1 MGKGARTRKE
11 RAAEGGY
18 QRPAEQT
25 NQGKRRIY
33 RIVGA
38 VAGVLAL
45 CLLAFG
51 ILYSTGTLQ
60 RNMTAMTVGDT
71 KVSGQ
76 EYAYYY
82 NMLRS
87 NFISSNES
95 YLTSMGISTADLE
108 DAMYTEDMTFGD
120 YFRQQTASSIQTV
133 YSLYNEA
140 QAQGYTISEEGQ
152 SSFDSNVASIEN
164 AAKEQGVSAQVYL
177 QNVLGMTLSLE
188 DYKEIVWKDSLGGD
202 FYQNTQARE
211 YTDEDLDNY
220 YQQNAD
226 QFDLADYRVFQVFYD
241 ANDEAAKKEAKEK
254 AEKFAAQVTDERS
267 FIRLAKENAA
277 EDQKEQYAQEDGTL
291 TEAAPLY
298 NSGTVIDWVKDPAR
312 KKGDVEVLEIS
323 TNYSVLYFVDRYLD
337 KSPSVDIR
345 HILLRS
351 DETNDAEIKQQAEEL
366 LQQWK
371 DGEATEES
379 FAELARQ
386 HSADGNASSGGLYTG
401 VNSTTNF
408 VEPFK
413 DWCLEKGRQVGD
425 TGIVKTDF
433 GYHIMYFSAST
444 LAWKSSAENGLA
456 TQEYNDY
463 LDQLEAKYPSTSSES
478 VINMAI

>member
-152 SSFDSNVASIEN
+152 SSFDSN
-164 AAKEQGVSAQVYL
+164 
-177 QNVLGMTLSLE
+177 
-188 DYKEIVWKDSLGGD
+188 GG
-202 FYQNTQARE
+202 
-211 YTDEDLDNY
+211 
-220 YQQNAD
+220 
-226 QFDLADYRVFQVFYD
+226 
-241 ANDEAAKKEAKEK
+241 
-254 AEKFAAQVTDERS
+254 
-267 FIRLAKENAA
+267 
-277 EDQKEQYAQEDGTL
+277 
-291 TEAAPLY
+291 
-298 NSGTVIDWVKDPAR
+298 
-312 KKGDVEVLEIS
+312 
-323 TNYSVLYFVDRYLD
+323 
-337 KSPSVDIR
+337 
-345 HILLRS
+345 
-351 DETNDAEIKQQAEEL
+351 
-366 LQQWK
+366 
-371 DGEATEES
+371 
-379 FAELARQ
+379 FAE
-386 HSADGNASSGGLYTG
+386 
-401 VNSTTNF
+401 
-408 VEPFK
+408 
-413 DWCLEKGRQVGD
+413 
-425 TGIVKTDF
+425 
-433 GYHIMYFSAST
+433 FSA
-444 LAWKSSAENGLA
+444 
-456 TQEYNDY
+456 
-463 LDQLEAKYPSTSSES
+463 
-478 VINMAI
+478 